1 MNQNMPL
8 FGTNGIRG
16 IFGKDLSLDFLVD
29 VTKSL
34 GAYYKEGSILVG
46 MDGRISNNIMFNIIS
61 AVLNS
66 SGLDTGDAGLLPTPC
81 LQYATKKINMKAAL

>member
-34 GAYYKEGSILVG
+34 GAYYKEGSILV
-46 MDGRISNNIMFNIIS
+46 
-61 AVLNS
+61 
-66 SGLDTGDAGLLPTPC
+66 
-81 LQYATKKINMKAAL
+81 